1 MRRSPLASA
10 GATPGFAL
18 LGQTFLDG
26 TGQGTI
32 RRSRALGSVNWAFVI
47 TLFVALIFIFMWY
60 TAADDRDK
68 VKAENA
74 NYVKAYKEGA
84 VQLETAIGHITSLT
98 DVLGFKTQ
106 SVSLGGRN
114 IPLSDV
120 NKVKQ
125 HLDKAGEV
133 EVVQADGSKV
143 MEPGFMA
150 SLWKL
155 EVQID
160 QSARSGGNP
169 GVTETVVDLSQTS
182 PKFREAVA
190 RISALVNAVPPKP
203 AVPVDSDDAAA
214 QAKYKA
220 DTDAYSKAV
229 SELSA
234 AQKAFHGEGEFASE
248 RRKLSDTIGLPA
260 TLDIDQWKAIKLS
273 FGPKVDVPITSV
285 ELAFPMWRPVWDAI
299 SGEFRANKGADRVSI
314 DKLNADLKAER
325 QVVADQNKRY
335 EDLNTTLKA
344 EIDAKTRELE
354 EANKRAAT
362 NEQAARKAEND
373 LQMQITERKREVS
386 TLTAELTAHKERLAA
401 DKEHRDLSIRR
412 DEVDGH
418 LVGVNQL
425 LETGTIDLGSDAKV
439 YPGLKFVVSTVDRG
453 GARQPKGE
461 VQVIQVTGRNSSKVR
476 IVSASAHLGSGDLI
490 SNPFFSADAAIHIYC
505 VGWTPDFVQRRRIE
519 AMNVVLDASPTAA
532 TDFFV
537 VPDEWKGGSAAAPA
551 EGEEAPA
558 AGASPLDKA
567 RQEAN
572 NFGAQLVTRRMLETF
587 LKL

>member
-1 MRRSPLASA
+1 M
-10 GATPGFAL
+10 
-18 LGQTFLDG
+18 
-26 TGQGTI
+26 
-32 RRSRALGSVNWAFVI
+32 GSVNWAFVI
-47 TLFVALIFIFMWY
+47 TLFVALVFIFMWY

-68 VKAENA
+68 LKTENE

-84 VQLETAIGHITSLT
+84 AQLETAIGHITALS
-98 DVLGFKTQ
+98 DAVGFKTL
-106 SVSLGGRN
+106 SVNLGGRN

-120 NKVKQ
+120 AKLRQ
-125 HLDKAGEV
+125 HFDKNGEV
-133 EVVQADGSKV
+133 EVVQADGTKV

-160 QSARSGGNP
+160 QSTRSGGNP

-182 PKFREAVA
+182 PKFREAVS
-190 RISALVNAVPPKP
+190 RIAALVKALPPKP
-203 AVPVDSDDAAA
+203 AVPVDPDDAAA

-220 DTDAYSKAV
+220 DLEIYTKAVEELSKAT
-229 SELSA
+229 
-234 AQKAFHGEGEFASE
+234 QAFHGEGEFAKE
-248 RRKLSDTIGLPA
+248 RKVLSQTIGLPA
-260 TLDIDQWKAIKLS
+260 TLDIDQWKALKLS
-273 FGPKVDVPITSV
+273 FAPKVDVPITSV
-285 ELAFPMWRPVWDAI
+285 ELAFPQWRPVWDAI
-299 SGEFRANKGADRVSI
+299 SGEFRANKGADRQSI

-325 QVVADQNKRY
+325 QVVVDQNKRY

-354 EANKRAAT
+354 EANKRAAA

-373 LQMQITERKREVS
+373 LQMQITERKREVG
-386 TLTAELTAHKERLAA
+386 TLSAELTAHKERLAA
-401 DKEHRDLSIRR
+401 DKERRDLAIRR

-439 YPGLKFVVSTVDRG
+439 YPGLSSWSAPSTRRR
-453 GARQPKGE
+453 APAWGE
-461 VQVIQVTGRNSSKVR
+461 IQVIQVTGRNSSKVR
-476 IVSASAHLGSGDLI
+476 IVSATGQIGSGDLI
-490 SNPFFSADAAIHIYC
+490 SNPFFSSGAAIHIYC
-505 VGWTPDFVQRRRIE
+505 VGWTPDFVQRKRIE
-519 AMNVVLDASPTAA
+519 AMNVILDAAPSAA
-532 TDFFV
+532 TDFYV

>member
-1 MRRSPLASA
+1 MRRSSSPAVLSA
-10 GATPGFAL
+10 GL
-18 LGQTFLDG
+18 LGTLRGG
-26 TGQGTI
+26 TTP
-32 RRSRALGSVNWAFVI
+32 RSRSLGSVNWAFVI

-60 TAADDRDK
+60 TVADDRDK
-68 VKAENA
+68 LKADNE

-84 VQLETAIGHITSLT
+84 VQLETAIGHITALS
-98 DVLGFKTQ
+98 DAVGFKTL
-106 SVSLGGRN
+106 SVNLGGRN

-120 NKVKQ
+120 AKLRQ
-125 HLDKAGEV
+125 HFDKAGEV
-133 EVVQADGSKV
+133 EVVQADGTKV

-160 QSARSGGNP
+160 QSTRSGGNP

-182 PKFREAVA
+182 PKFREAVS
-190 RISALVNAVPPKP
+190 RIAALVRALPPKP
-203 AVPVDSDDAAA
+203 ALPMDPDDAAA
-214 QAKYKA
+214 QAKYRADSEIHMKA
-220 DTDAYSKAV
+220 TEELKKATD
-229 SELSA
+229 
-234 AQKAFHGEGEFASE
+234 AFHGEGEFAKE
-248 RRKLSDTIGLPA
+248 RKVLSQTIGLPA
-260 TLDIDQWKAIKLS
+260 TLDIDQWKALKLS
-273 FGPKVDVPITSV
+273 FAPKVDVPITSV
-285 ELAFPMWRPVWDAI
+285 ELAFPQWRPVWDAI
-299 SGEFRANKGADRVSI
+299 SGEFRANKGADRQSI

-325 QVVADQNKRY
+325 QVVVDQNKRY

-354 EANKRAAT
+354 EANKRAAA

-373 LQMQITERKREVS
+373 LQMQITERKREVG
-386 TLTAELTAHKERLAA
+386 TLSAELTAHKERLAA
-401 DKEHRDLSIRR
+401 DKEHRDLAIRR

-461 VQVIQVTGRNSSKVR
+461 IQVIQVTGRNSSKVR
-476 IVSASAHLGSGDLI
+476 IVSATGHIGSGDLI
-490 SNPFFSADAAIHIYC
+490 SNPFFSSGAAIHIYC
-505 VGWTPDFVQRRRIE
+505 VGWTPDFVQRKRIE
-519 AMNVVLDASPTAA
+519 AMNVILDAAPTAA